1 MHTTLVI
8 PLPHQV
14 HTVEAVPSPAAPSQ
28 NTGTPG
34 PGQSAAHSMGE
45 AMKEAEARLQE
56 ERLAMAQAR
65 QAAEAAAE
73 AIRNLQA
80 EVIRT
85 AEVQLVHLALA
96 IARKVLAQEIE
107 GGRYKIE
114 PLVQEAL
121 RLAATRRDV
130 VVRLNPQ
137 DLARYQ
143 QAPTTGSNATGTG
156 GATGNVKLVSD
167 PAVRRAECLVE
178 TAEGVI
184 SSQTADRLEAAAAAI
199 KQDR

>member
-1 MHTTLVI
+1 LHTTLVI
-8 PLPHQV
+8 PLPYRV
-14 HTVEAVPSPAAPSQ
+14 RSVEAVPAPNAPSQ

-34 PGQSAAHSMGE
+34 PVPSAVHSMGE

-56 ERLAMAQAR
+56 ERVGLGEAR
-65 QAAEAAAE
+65 QAVEAAAE
-73 AIRNLQA
+73 AIRNLRA

-85 AEVQLVHLALA
+85 AEAQLVDLALA
-96 IARKVLAQEIE
+96 IAKKVLAQEIE

-121 RLAATRRDV
+121 RLAPARRDV
-130 VVRLNPQ
+130 LVHLNPQ
-137 DLARYQ
+137 DLAQYQ

-156 GATGNVKLVSD
+156 GPTGNVKLVAD
-167 PAVRRAECLVE
+167 PAVRRAQCLVE

-199 KQDR
+199 KE

>member
-1 MHTTLVI
+1 LHTTLVI
-8 PLPHQV
+8 PLPHRV
-14 HTVEAVPSPAAPSQ
+14 HSVEAVPSPAAPSQ

-85 AEVQLVHLALA
+85 AEAQLVDLALA

-121 RLAATRRDV
+121 RLATTRRDV

-143 QAPTTGSNATGTG
+143 QAS
-156 GATGNVKLVSD
+156 GAPGNVKLVSD

>member
-8 PLPHQV
+8 QLPHPV
-14 HTVEAVPSPAAPSQ
+14 HAVEAVPAPTAPSPEA
-28 NTGTPG
+28 GAPG
-34 PGQSAAHSMGE
+34 PGPSAAHSMGE

-56 ERLAMAQAR
+56 ERAGLAQAR

-73 AIRNLQA
+73 AIRNLQT

-85 AEVQLVHLALA
+85 AEAQLVDLALA
-96 IARKVLAQEIE
+96 IARKVLAQEID

-137 DLARYQ
+137 DLAQYQ
-143 QAPTTGSNATGTG
+143 QVG
-156 GATGNVKLVSD
+156 GATGNVKLVAD
-167 PAVRRAECLVE
+167 PAIRRAECLVE

-199 KQDR
+199 SRANDANT